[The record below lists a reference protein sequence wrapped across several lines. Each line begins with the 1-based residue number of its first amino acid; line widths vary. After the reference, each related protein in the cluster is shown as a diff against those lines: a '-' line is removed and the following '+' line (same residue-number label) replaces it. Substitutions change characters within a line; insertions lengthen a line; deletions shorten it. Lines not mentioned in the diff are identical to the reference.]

1 MASTSLAVLPA
12 GTEAFDDARGRHWIW
27 IDEAAKR
34 YGMTKNM
41 LSHYHYIGCRW
52 FGGNRITGQVR
63 AVQMAAGYR
72 CERLFLLQSDL
83 EAMAS
88 CRDSACAQDGK
99 EEWLT
104 WRQLAAMV
112 GRPDATEIKNN
123 PEAQCVRA
131 EWKNQVVGK
140 RVPRVR
146 RLRMYARSDVESRKL
161 HVIRSRG
168 YGPVSTNQE
177 REWLTCREVMAEF
190 PSWTEE
196 VIGVWRRKGC
206 IYLDQGRELH
216 AKAVVG
222 VTSGGKKLTVW
233 KYLRSDLEHI
243 ADCLK
248 VPTYEVLEREDGTYL
263 SPRLIGQNYRLH
275 KMTLCGYRNHCPHL
289 GRPIRYVQAAV
300 TLPAKRHGAKWLY
313 HEGDVLA
320 IIAARD
326 GGGVVAVASSSP
338 VEPSRRAIQPTGRD
352 ERTNG
357 NGQRAGAGSESQE
370 DLERLRETLPP
381 LGSDAWVSNK
391 EAAALEGSNARSLHT
406 YRWAGGVHSEDS
418 MMGRDKHGRIWRRCG
433 TPNAHPWYLRSSLTS
448 ERDKIRKP

>member
-1 MASTSLAVLPA
+1 MASTSRAVLPA
-12 GTEAFDDARGRHWIW
+12 GTEAFDDARGQHWIW

-41 LSHYHYIGCRW
+41 LSRYHYIGCRW
-52 FGGNRITGQVR
+52 FGGNRIPALVR
-63 AVQMAAGYR
+63 MVQAGGR
-72 CERLFLLQSDL
+72 TCERMFLKQSDL
-83 EAMAS
+83 EAIAS
-88 CRDSACAQDGK
+88 CRDSACTQSGK
-99 EEWLT
+99 EELLT
-104 WRQLAAMV
+104 WRELAKLV
-112 GRPDATEIKNN
+112 GNRDATEIRKD
-123 PEAQCVRA
+123 PKAQGVRA
-131 EWKNQVVGK
+131 EWQNRVVGK

-146 RLRMYARSDVESRKL
+146 RLRMYARSDVESRK
-161 HVIRSRG
+161 RPR

-177 REWLTCREVMAEF
+177 PDWLTGREVMAEF
-190 PSWTEE
+190 GFSEDR
-196 VIGVWRRKGC
+196 INQWRREGC

-216 AKAVVG
+216 AKAVAG
-222 VTSGGKKLTVW
+222 VTSGGKKRTVW

-243 ADCLK
+243 AECLK
-248 VPTYEVLEREDGTYL
+248 VATNEVFPGEDGTYL

-275 KMTLCGYRNHCPHL
+275 KMTLCGHRNHCPHL

-300 TLPAKRHGAKWLY
+300 TLPAKRHCAKWLY

-418 MMGRDKHGRIWRRCG
+418 MMGRDKHG
-433 TPNAHPWYLRSSLTS
+433 
-448 ERDKIRKP
+448 